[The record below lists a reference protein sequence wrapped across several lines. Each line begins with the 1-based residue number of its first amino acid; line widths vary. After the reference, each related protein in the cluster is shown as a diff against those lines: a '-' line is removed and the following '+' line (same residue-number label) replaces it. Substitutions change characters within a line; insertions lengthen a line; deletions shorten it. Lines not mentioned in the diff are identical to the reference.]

1 MTQPRAKRLN
11 WTDAPPEDWSERE
24 ARRLALRVQRLR
36 GRRSAQ
42 WLSDR
47 THGLG
52 YRVSRAVISDLETG
66 RRRYLTTA
74 ELLVIAAALDVA
86 PVALLYPGP
95 YDEPIEALPNVEIPK
110 RWAVQWFSG
119 EFSAI
124 TDTSDRDDFRQNMEQ
139 LRTARTI
146 WEWEERLSKLVIPD
160 ETGPR
165 RDQALAQAEM
175 LKQQIEQLKAAR
187 DA

>member
-1 MTQPRAKRLN
+1 LLG
-11 WTDAPPEDWSERE
+11 D
-24 ARRLALRVQRLR
+24 LANRINRLR
-36 GRRSAQ
+36 RGRSGQ

-47 THGLG
+47 THELG

-95 YDEPIEALPNVEIPK
+95 YDEEIEALPDVTIPK

-119 EFSAI
+119 TFSAI
-124 TDTSDRDDFRQNMEQ
+124 TDKSDRDEYRQNMEQ

-146 WEWEERLSKLVIPD
+146 WDWEDELFEVVIPK
-160 ETGPR
+160 EAGPR
-165 RDQALAQAEM
+165 RDQALVQADL
-175 LKQQIEQLKAAR
+175 LKRQIEQLKAAR

>member
-1 MTQPRAKRLN
+1 MRI
-11 WTDAPPEDWSERE
+11 
-24 ARRLALRVQRLR
+24 QRLR
-36 GRRSAQ
+36 GGRSAQ

-47 THGLG
+47 THKIG

-74 ELLVIAAALDVA
+74 ELSVIAAALDIA

-95 YDEPIEALPNVEIPK
+95 YDEKIEALPNVEVPK
-110 RWAVQWFSG
+110 HYAVQWFSG

-124 TDTSDRDDFRQNMEQ
+124 TDISDRDEYRQNMEQ

-146 WEWEERLSKLVIPD
+146 WDWEEQLSKLVIPT
-160 ETGPR
+160 ESGPR
-165 RDQALAQAEM
+165 RDQALAQADF
-175 LKQQIEQLKAAR
+175 LKRQIEQLKAAGG
-187 DA
+187 A

>member
-1 MTQPRAKRLN
+1 MTQPRATRHN
-11 WTDAPPEDWSERE
+11 WKDAPPKDWGERE
-24 ARRLALRVQRLR
+24 AHRLAAKIQRLR

-47 THGLG
+47 THQLG

-74 ELLVIAAALDVA
+74 ELSVIAAALDIA

-95 YDEPIEALPNVEIPK
+95 YNESIEALPNVEIPK

-124 TDTSDRDDFRQNMEQ
+124 TDLSDRDNYRQNMEQ
-139 LRTARTI
+139 LRTARTL
-146 WEWEERLSKLVIPD
+146 WGWEEDLAALVIPT
-160 ETGPR
+160 ETGPA
-165 RDQALAQAEM
+165 RDKALAKAD
-175 LKQQIEQLKAAR
+175 LLRHQIDQLKAAG